1 MPEDSRD
8 DRDGE
13 LEQELVREDDALAGL
28 REDAPQEQFE
38 ATLNRLRQVR
48 DRAMR
53 RQLEPDDWAILR
65 AVIEEEMRRRVT

>member
-1 MPEDSRD
+1 MTR
-8 DRDGE
+8 R
-13 LEQELVREDDALAGL
+13 LVRRALEMRIAETAIAALGKT
-28 REDAPQEQFE
+28 RPRA
-38 ATLNRLRQVR
+38 RLRQVR